1 MSQHA
6 HAKAA
11 NATVVEGR
19 HCRLLLTVTQRHLVE
34 SGVGG
39 MCSRRSTQKLPIRH
53 KHCEVRQDERV
64 EAIDHYRGA

>member
-34 SGVGG
+34 SGVGEHVFA
-39 MCSRRSTQKLPIRH
+39 SLDTEVADSAQALRSETR
-53 KHCEVRQDERV
+53 
-64 EAIDHYRGA
+64 